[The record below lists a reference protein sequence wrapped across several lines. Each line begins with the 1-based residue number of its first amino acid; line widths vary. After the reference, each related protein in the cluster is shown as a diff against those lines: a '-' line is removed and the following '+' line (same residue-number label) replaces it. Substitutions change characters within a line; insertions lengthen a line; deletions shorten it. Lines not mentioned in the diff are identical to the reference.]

1 MVHSYRPSAM
11 ALKTLLST
19 ALIRGSPSF
28 LPLPAQN
35 RMVLHHVRITGSRS
49 SASLGA
55 SNGPLASLRV
65 YRPCL
70 MMWA

>member
-35 RMVLHHVRITGSRS
+35 RMVLHHVRITG
-49 SASLGA
+49 
-55 SNGPLASLRV
+55 LALLRFAWGKQWPA
-65 YRPCL
+65 RL
-70 MMWA
+70 ATSI